1 MRRLFSIGLYLAVLV
16 LFVSFLAASGLV
28 PVTEQPGDYAWTRWF
43 LQFAKRRSVTLYGL
57 GIRAPYSLDSPELIV
72 KGAGAFETTC
82 RACHGAPPDPRSR
95 LAFGM
100 DPPPPN
106 LQSIVGTWNDSEMF
120 LIVKHGIAFTGMPAW
135 PDSGRDDEVWAMV
148 AFLRRLPGLDAAE
161 YNRLAGVDDT
171 TSPAGAQSC
180 VRCHG
185 ADGLGRGGGV
195 YPRLAGQSPTYLRL
209 ALEAYSRGGRRS
221 GIMRPV
227 LVGMSPPEI
236 EELANYY
243 GGLEPRT
250 SPPAVAAADDSGAR
264 IALRGI
270 PEQNVPS
277 CGDCH
282 GPGDGMRNPAYPRL
296 EGQYENY
303 LVLQLELFASQRRG
317 GSRYAHIM
325 QQVAP
330 RLKPEQMRA
339 VARFYA
345 SLGSTNGDVKANGA
359 P

>member
-1 MRRLFSIGLYLAVLV
+1 
-16 LFVSFLAASGLV
+16 
-28 PVTEQPGDYAWTRWF
+28 
-43 LQFAKRRSVTLYGL
+43 
-57 GIRAPYSLDSPELIV
+57 
-72 KGAGAFETTC
+72 
-82 RACHGAPPDPRSR
+82 
-95 LAFGM
+95 M

-106 LQSIVGTWNDSEMF
+106 LQSVVATWNDSEIF

-135 PDSGRDDEVWAMV
+135 PDAGRDDEVWAMV

-161 YNRLAGVDDT
+161 YERLAGIDRT
-171 TSPAGAQSC
+171 TSATGAQSC
-180 VRCHG
+180 ARCHG
-185 ADGLGRGGGV
+185 ADGLGRGDGA

-209 ALEAYSRGGRRS
+209 ALEAYSRGGRHS

-227 LVGMSPPEI
+227 LVGMTPAEMEAVSS
-236 EELANYY
+236 YY
-243 GGLEPRT
+243 GALEPR
-250 SPPAVAAADDSGAR
+250 SLPAAVAAADNPGAR

-277 CGDCH
+277 CSDCH
-282 GPGDGMRNPAYPRL
+282 GPGDGRRNPAYPRL
-296 EGQYENY
+296 DGQYENY

-345 SLGSTNGDVKANGA
+345 SLGTANGA